1 MENCNLNCKRQI
13 TKVVMIALQFV
24 FYYLLSRIFRIE
36 NSVVF
41 NGFLVYLILNFTKNM
56 YSFKTTLIWEEL
68 KKQLRVHTEYILIM
82 VINDMA
88 FLDVHYVYAHIIMGI
103 LFMVFNL
110 GMIKIIRR
118 VFYENLKKNLIIV
131 GTGRKAKRLTEIIS
145 ENRFTMYNLIGYVTV
160 GDLDVG
166 CEQNLVEKEN
176 IICDYRELEKVIDGV
191 KIDEIIVALPKASN
205 DEMHQIMEKIEGKV
219 SKIKFVP
226 ELNGVFTFNS
236 KIEDYDGVLLI
247 SAANGIMSSWQRFL
261 KRSMDIAGGL
271 VGVSI
276 LGVLHLIYGRK
287 VKQDGGPV
295 LFAHSRIG
303 VGLQPFKMQKF
314 RSMYVDAEERLEKM
328 LAEDEKLREEFYTNF
343 KLKNDPRITPVGEFL
358 RKTSL
363 DEFPQ
368 FLNVLKGDMSM
379 VGPRPVV
386 QKEVDMYY
394 GSKTGQ
400 KVFMVKPG
408 ITGMWQAN
416 GRSDIED
423 YDERIALDMYYMR
436 NWSVWLDIVI
446 IIKTIKSV
454 LRKEGA
460 Y

>member
-1 MENCNLNCKRQI
+1 
-13 TKVVMIALQFV
+13 
-24 FYYLLSRIFRIE
+24 
-36 NSVVF
+36 
-41 NGFLVYLILNFTKNM
+41 M